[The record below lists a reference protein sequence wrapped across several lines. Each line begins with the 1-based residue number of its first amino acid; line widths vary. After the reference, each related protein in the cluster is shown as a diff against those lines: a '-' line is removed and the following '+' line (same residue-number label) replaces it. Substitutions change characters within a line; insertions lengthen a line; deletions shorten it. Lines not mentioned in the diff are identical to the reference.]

1 MSVLILIRVY
11 IYIPKY
17 RSTNSSC
24 IYIEIK
30 VISIEIVL
38 KVRDL
43 ASKLSKGE
51 FKIKGLSFSYINIF
65 LFF

>member
-1 MSVLILIRVY
+1 MLILTRVY
-11 IYIPKY
+11 IYISKC

-30 VISIEIVL
+30 VIGIEIVL

-51 FKIKGLSFSYINIF
+51 FEIKGLSLGYINIF
-65 LFF
+65 LFL